1 MTAFADVLGDY
12 DVVGHV
18 HGKRSVAL
26 DKGAGDSWREF
37 LWQHLIGDC
46 HPMMDLIL
54 DRFVTDPALG
64 MVFPDDPHLSDW
76 DDNREMAA
84 DLATRM
90 GMEEPLPPFFDFP
103 IGTMFWAR
111 TQALRPLLALRLDW
125 SDYPTEPVPRDGTI
139 LHAIERL
146 LPFAARHVG
155 YRYATTH
162 VPGVT
167 R

>member
-1 MTAFADVLGDY
+1 
-12 DVVGHV
+12 VVGHV
-18 HGKRSVAL
+18 HGKRSLGV
-26 DKGAGDSWREF
+26 DQGTMGDSWREF

-46 HPMMDLIL
+46 HPMMDLVL
-54 DRFVTDPALG
+54 ARFVRDAGLG

-76 DDNREMAA
+76 DDNHEIAA
-84 DLATRM
+84 GLATRM
-90 GMEEPLPPFFDFP
+90 GMAEPLPPFFDFP

-111 TQALRPLLALRLDW
+111 TKALQPLLALRLGW
-125 SDYPTEPVPRDGTI
+125 SDYPLEPVQEDGTI

-146 LPFAARHVG
+146 LPFAARQAG

>member
-1 MTAFADVLGDY
+1 MGD
-12 DVVGHV
+12 
-18 HGKRSVAL
+18 L
-26 DKGAGDSWREF
+26 WREF

-54 DRFVTDPALG
+54 GRFAIDRELG
-64 MVFPDDPHLSDW
+64 IVFPDDPHLSDW
-76 DDNREMAA
+76 DDNQEIAA
-84 DLATRM
+84 RLAARM
-90 GMEEPLPPFFDFP
+90 GITEPLPPFFDFP

-111 TQALRPLLALRLDW
+111 TEALRPLRALGLDW
-125 SDYPTEPVPRDGTI
+125 SDYPSEPVPIDGTI
-139 LHAIERL
+139 LHALERL
-146 LPFAARHVG
+146 LPFAARQAG